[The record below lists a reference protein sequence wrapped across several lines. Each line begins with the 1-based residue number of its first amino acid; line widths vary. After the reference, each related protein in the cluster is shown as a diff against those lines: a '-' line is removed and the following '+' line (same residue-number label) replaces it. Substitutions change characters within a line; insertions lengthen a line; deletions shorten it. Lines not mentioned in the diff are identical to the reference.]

1 VTLKTMICALTLIAC
16 PAQAATLTPKPI
28 SCVTAPE
35 LRAGLA
41 FAMQEV
47 MVAVGSKCGPLLSE
61 TSYLRTKGSQL
72 VARYADAASEGTETL
87 NNLVKRLGPDLKIA
101 DGDPV
106 AMKGVVTTMIANG
119 LGKILS
125 NKSCADVDKAL
136 SLLDPMPPE
145 NMIGL
150 IEFAVQ
156 KYDESERA
164 KGARAGSSKRPVICP
179 VTPKAATKSP
189 DSLDRN

>member
-1 VTLKTMICALTLIAC
+1 VTFKAIIGALTLMSV

-41 FAMQEV
+41 FAMEEV
-47 MVAVGSKCGPLLSE
+47 MVAVGSKCGPLLPE

-72 VARYADAASEGTETL
+72 VARYAGVASDGTETL
-87 NNLVKRLGPDLKIA
+87 NTLVKRLGPDLKIA

-106 AMKGVVTTMIANG
+106 AMKGVVSTIIANG
-119 LGKILS
+119 LGKHLS

-164 KGARAGSSKRPVICP
+164 KGARAGSSKGPIICP
-179 VTPKAATKSP
+179 VTPKAATKILEN
-189 DSLDRN
+189 LDRD